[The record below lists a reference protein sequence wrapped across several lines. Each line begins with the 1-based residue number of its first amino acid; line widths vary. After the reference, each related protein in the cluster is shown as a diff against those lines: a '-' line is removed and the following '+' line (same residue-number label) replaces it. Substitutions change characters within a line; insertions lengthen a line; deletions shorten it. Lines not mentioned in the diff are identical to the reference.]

1 MVEKRIFTTREIN
14 QALSKQLEVT
24 RTVQLSGLKGQHCI
38 AVGMPAG
45 TVVQVAGNAGD
56 FFGALT
62 NGGSLTLNGN
72 AGRFC
77 GDNMLSG
84 EIIVNG
90 DSGWGAG
97 QYLRGGTLTVKGECK
112 GPVGQL
118 MKAGTVIIDGS
129 AGREVGKYL
138 MGGQIIVAGDAG
150 ERTGENMMSGV
161 ILLRGEPRSLGL
173 NARISKVGA
182 EDIERLKF
190 LHRQYRFRGIT
201 DEEMFSDFQ
210 KVTAET
216 RRPLVGEASR

>member
-1 MVEKRIFTTREIN
+1 MAEKRIFTTREIN
-14 QALSKQLEVT
+14 QALAKQLGVT

-45 TVVQVAGNAGD
+45 TVIQVAGNAGD
-56 FFGALT
+56 FFGAL
-62 NGGSLTLNGN
+62 NMGGSLTLNGN

-77 GDNMLSG
+77 GDSMLSG

-97 QYLRGGTLTVKGECK
+97 QYLRGGTVTVKGDCK

-118 MKAGTVIIDGS
+118 MKAGTVIIDGA

-138 MGGQIIVAGDAG
+138 MGGEIIVAGDAG

-173 NARISKVGA
+173 NARLSKVA
-182 EDIERLKF
+182 PDDIERLKF

-216 RRPLVGEASR
+216 RRPLVGEGGK